1 MTSILQKLM
10 SSQFMSGDFYY
21 YYYYMINRGLLF
33 KVNLRFNPEILEMVK
48 SNSEQIVA
56 SKATDP
62 N

>member
-1 MTSILQKLM
+1 M